1 MANPITF
8 TYTPS
13 GGTETT
19 ITVTPVNGTL
29 KLGGGSDDR
38 GGGKIPS
45 VRAGISENG
54 SCQVVMVTS
63 GGTATQQTLAN
74 LKNLVS
80 PVGPGGF
87 TVSGTD
93 ENGSSFVSHEALV
106 DVEIAGDSVQT
117 AQINWKGTYGSAASS
132 GSGD

>member
-8 TYTPS
+8 TPAS
-13 GGTETT
+13 GSAV
-19 ITVTPVNGTL
+19 TVTPINGTL

-54 SCQVVMVTS
+54 SCQVVLTS
-63 GGTATQQTLAN
+63 ATATNKQHTLAE
-74 LKNLVS
+74 LKSLVS

-93 ENGSSFVSHEALV
+93 DNGTAFTSYEALV
-106 DVEIAGDSVQT
+106 DVEILGDSVQIAT
-117 AQINWKGTYGSAASS
+117 ISWKGTYGTPAE
-132 GSGD
+132 